1 MRASFPSFG
10 YETLALK
17 SFLKNL
23 GAEVILPRDL
33 TKRTLEIGVKLSP
46 EMICLPFKITLG
58 NFYEALEMGADTL
71 FMAAGTKKCR
81 FGYYHFLQEKILRE
95 KGPIVQSGSFNFY
108 PVSQYTPYQFVFEKM
123 PKIFATTPHKV
134 IRALILLLAKSS
146 LIEDFKEL
154 VRKKRAVDFAE
165 AERLEK
171 IFLKKIE
178 RAEKFSEILWLKK
191 EIKKILW
198 VEDRGDLLKVGLV
211 GEIYF
216 MIEPFANQE
225 MEKELGRMGVW
236 VLAKR
241 SLYRHLMHL
250 LKLDWEFLKFYFL
263 ARRYLK
269 DSPGGEAIRTLGEA
283 LDFIKKGVD
292 GIIHIFPFT
301 CMPENIAM
309 EALKEV
315 SKDYDVPVLSL
326 SFDEHTSKT
335 GLLTRLEAFVE
346 LIKRK
351 RSKFC

>member
-1 MRASFPSFG
+1 
-10 YETLALK
+10 
-17 SFLKNL
+17 
-23 GAEVILPRDL
+23 
-33 TKRTLEIGVKLSP
+33 
-46 EMICLPFKITLG
+46 
-58 NFYEALEMGADTL
+58 
-71 FMAAGTKKCR
+71 
-81 FGYYHFLQEKILRE
+81 
-95 KGPIVQSGSFNFY
+95 
-108 PVSQYTPYQFVFEKM
+108 VSQYTPYQFVFEKM

-171 IFLKKIE
+171 ILLKRIE

-198 VEDRGDLLKVGLV
+198 VEDRGDLLKVALV